1 MVSGRFFWS
10 VLVIPLLAAGSAF
23 SQSNESRL
31 ETEIANRQKAAA
43 RAVIAGRKAPS
54 AAPLNPRFL
63 EYLKQR
69 AQGRVRRMTTADGH
83 GLGLI
88 PSPLDSSHLQG
99 QPVALSAISFPA
111 SYDLRAGKMSP
122 VKDQGRCA
130 ACWAFAAYGSLE
142 SGLLPAETW
151 DFSEN
156 NLKDLSGFDMGP
168 CGGGYEEFAVAYLA
182 RWGSSAFQSG
192 PVIESDDPYQ
202 PTDTNTSPPFPPGAL
217 VQKHVQ
223 DVTKLPPRQN
233 ATDNDALKNALMQ
246 YGGVYAFMLLS
257 DGAYN
262 PATYSYY
269 YDGSTDVD
277 SGHAVTLAGWDDNY
291 PASKFLKPPPGDG
304 AFLIKNSFGPSW
316 GDGGYFWISY
326 YDTMLG
332 KAASWVFET
341 AQPVTNYSRQYQY
354 DPLGWVDSWG
364 FNSTTGWFKN
374 VFTAAA
380 NEQLEAVSTYVASNS
395 SPYSIYIF
403 AGNTLAE
410 QANGIF
416 PSAGYHTVELPSPVA
431 LSKGQQFT
439 VEIELTTPG
448 YSWPIPIHYRSWVM
462 HTSKAPA
469 VSPGQSYISPDG
481 QNWTDTTTINP
492 EWADPGT
499 TSVALKAFTNLTPDF
514 TMGPASGS
522 PASRTITA
530 GQTASFNLV
539 FAPVGSFTGTVNLSC
554 SVSPAVA
561 LGPTCTL
568 PASVQISGSG
578 TQTATVQVSTTAAT
592 ASGAVPP
599 RAIPWLWTSMA
610 LGLSLLRVRR
620 RGGVLA
626 APAIVAALTLGLSC
640 GGGNVS
646 SRTPPGTYAV
656 VVTATAG
663 DLRHNTALQVI
674 VREVRTPPD
683 SGSSNGHGQAQ
694 RSANGIGGGGWTRT

>member
-1 MVSGRFFWS
+1 MVRGRVFWS
-10 VLVIPLLAAGSAF
+10 VLVILLLAAGSAF

-54 AAPLNPRFL
+54 AAPLNPRFV

-69 AQGRVRRMTTADGH
+69 AQGRVPRMTTAHGH

-99 QPVALSAISFPA
+99 QPALLSAGSFPA
-111 SYDLRAGKMSP
+111 SYDLRAGKMTP

-156 NLKDLSGFDMGP
+156 NLKNLSGFGWGP
-168 CGGGYEEFAVAYLA
+168 CEGGYEEFAVAYLA

-202 PTDTNTSPPFPPGAL
+202 PTKTNTSPPFPPGAL

-223 DVTKLPPRQN
+223 DVTKLAARQN

-246 YGGVYAFMLLS
+246 SGGVYTAMLWS

-262 PATYSYY
+262 PATYSYH
-269 YDGSTDVD
+269 YDGSTAPDG
-277 SGHAVTLAGWDDNY
+277 GHAVTLAGWDDNY

-304 AFLIKNSFGPSW
+304 AFLAKNSFGPSW

-395 SPYSIYIF
+395 SPYAIYIF
-403 AGNTLAE
+403 TGNTLAE
-410 QANGIF
+410 QANGVF

-431 LSKGQQFT
+431 LTKGQQFT
-439 VEIELTTPG
+439 VQIELTTPG
-448 YSWPIPIHYRSWVM
+448 YNWPIPISHP
-462 HTSKAPA
+462 PA
-469 VSPGQSYISPDG
+469 MSPGQSYISPDG
-481 QNWTDTTTINP
+481 QNWTDTTTLNP
-492 EWADPGT
+492 SGADPGT

-522 PASRTITA
+522 PTSRTTTA
-530 GQTASFNLV
+530 GQTATFNLV
-539 FAPVGSFTGTVNLSC
+539 FAPVGSFTGTVKLRC

-568 PASVQISGSG
+568 PASVQINGSG

-592 ASGAVPP
+592 TSGAVPP

-626 APAIVAALTLGLSC
+626 VPAVVAALILGISC
-640 GGGNVS
+640 GGGSGS
-646 SRTPPGTYAV
+646 SNLSTPPGTYAV
-656 VVTATAG
+656 AITATAG
-663 DLRHNTALQVI
+663 DLSHNTPLQVI
-674 VREVRTPPD
+674 VREVRHIPQQSKLT
-683 SGSSNGHGQAQ
+683 S
-694 RSANGIGGGGWTRT
+694 RE